1 MIRRPPRSTL
11 FPYTTLFRSE
21 RIHYRRMFWLL
32 AFGLVHLYLIWFGDI
47 LVGYALVGM
56 IAFLFRNLSQR
67 ALIRWAIGLLL
78 VQLLIFAGLAAS
90 ALMLQQQAAAPGAA
104 PATIAEWQG
113 LEI

>member
-32 AFGLVHLYLIWFGDI
+32 FFGLVHLYLIWFGDI

-56 IAFLFRNLSQR
+56 IAWLFRNLSPR
-67 ALIRWAIGLLL
+67 ALIGWAVGLLAF
-78 VQLLIFAGLAAS
+78 QLLVFVGLAAG
-90 ALMLQQQAAAPGAA
+90 AMTLPQAETRRAAGR
-104 PATIAEWQG
+104 G
-113 LEI
+113 RG